1 MNAIDESVWCTS
13 NGARALDAWFAI
25 YDDHRLRRERP
36 DDYHDE
42 LLRRADEMDRQGL
55 VGWQQWRDLRTLAD
69 RSYLR
74 AVAGDDFVAPA
85 ASYHGC

>member
-1 MNAIDESVWCTS
+1 MSRVVHKQWGPSPGC
-13 NGARALDAWFAI
+13 LFAI

-85 ASYHGC
+85 ASCHGC